1 MPESSNIVL
10 NYSRN
15 YYEQKISALENYSRQ
30 LEQHLNT
37 LDTLKGKIKDFWKD
51 DDAITYMKTLNAQI
65 GSVRTAQDMVNTLR
79 ATYAGLQQ
87 EIKKT
92 KAKVTIDITDISG
105 MLKLIADSGD
115 EL

>member
-1 MPESSNIVL
+1 MAIADS
-10 NYSRN
+10 
-15 YYEQKISALENYSRQ
+15 KALLADIMNLIDDHVTAKASRQ

-51 DDAITYMKTLNAQI
+51 DDAITYTKTLNTQI

-115 EL
+115 ES

>member
-51 DDAITYMKTLNAQI
+51 DDAVTYTKPLNTQI

-92 KAKVTIDITDISG
+92 KAKVTIDIADISG
-105 MLKLIADSGD
+105 MLRLIDDSGD
-115 EL
+115 ET

>member
-10 NYSRN
+10 NYSRS
-15 YYEQKISALENYSRQ
+15 YYEQKITALENYSRQ

-65 GSVRTAQDMVNTLR
+65 GSVRRAQDMVNNLR
-79 ATYAGLQQ
+79 ATYAGLQH

-92 KAKVTIDITDISG
+92 QAKVTIDIEDISG
-105 MLKLIADSGD
+105 MLRLIDDSGD
-115 EL
+115 EP